1 MNRHIAPP
9 DFAMSFTSEAVLLEQ
24 RDGLDWRPLG
34 EAAFAGR
41 GNMGVTH
48 ARHQPRPSSFH

>member
-1 MNRHIAPP
+1 MNKHIAPP

-34 EAAFAGR
+34 EAPFAGR
-41 GNMGVTH
+41 ELTERLVAI
-48 ARHQPRPSSFH
+48 ARALEA